1 MKKIFLLLLVF
12 TFPCFVTAQDISKIL
27 RERLQGE
34 PFGSGISVAVVDEA
48 GTKFYNFGK
57 VSKQADAKF
66 VNENTV
72 YEIGSVTKVFT
83 GTLLAEAVKRGEVKL
98 DDPISKYL
106 PETVKTPKFGGREI
120 TLLDLTTHSSA
131 LPRLPANLKPKNP
144 LNPYADYTAGQM
156 YEFLGEVKLDG
167 EIGSK
172 IDYSN
177 LGVGLLGHILALR
190 ANMSYE
196 DLVKQRILE
205 PLGMNDTAVTFSPAM
220 KSRLAV
226 GYDSE
231 GKQISNWDFQALAG
245 AGALRSTAADMAKFL
260 SANLGFSKTKL
271 TDSLT
276 EAQKVRRSADD
287 SPLKVGFNW
296 ITTKPGEKEIIWHNG
311 GTGGY
316 RSFAGIEKESKKGVF
331 VVTNGFDSVD
341 DIGFHILDSKVPLRE
356 AEESKPVKIL
366 DEKILETYVGEY
378 QLAPTFSVII
388 TREGKQLFGQAT
400 NQPRFELFAES
411 EDEFFI
417 KAVKASVTFTKDEN
431 GKIDGLVLHQG
442 GSDIPGK
449 KIK

>member
-1 MKKIFLLLLVF
+1 MKKLFLLFTLLVL
-12 TFPCFVTAQDISKIL
+12 PSVGIAQDINKIL
-27 RERLQGE
+27 AERLKAA
-34 PFGSGISVAVVDEA
+34 PVGSSISAAVVDEN
-48 GTKFYNFGK
+48 GTKFYSVGK
-57 VSKQADAKF
+57 TSKQADAKP

-72 YEIGSVTKVFT
+72 YEIGSITKVFT
-83 GTLLAEAVKRGEVKL
+83 GILLAEAVKRGEVKL
-98 DDPISKYL
+98 DGPISKYL
-106 PETVKTPKFGGREI
+106 PEAVKTPKFNGKEI
-120 TLLDLTTHSSA
+120 TLLDLTTHSSG
-131 LPRLPANLKPKNP
+131 LPRLPANLKPENP
-144 LNPYADYTAGQM
+144 LNPYADYTAEQM

-196 DLVKQRILE
+196 ELLKKRIFE

-220 KSRLAV
+220 RSRLAV
-226 GYDSE
+226 GYSAE

-260 SANLGFSKTKL
+260 LANLGFSKTKL

-316 RSFAGIEKESKKGVF
+316 RSFAGINKESKKGVF

-356 AEESKPVKIL
+356 SEESKPVKML

-378 QLAPTFSVII
+378 QLAPNFSIVI

-411 EDEFFI
+411 ENEFFI
-417 KAVKASVTFTKDEN
+417 KAVKADITFTKDEN
-431 GKIDGLVLHQG
+431 GKITGLVLHQG
-442 GSDIPGK
+442 GNDIPGK